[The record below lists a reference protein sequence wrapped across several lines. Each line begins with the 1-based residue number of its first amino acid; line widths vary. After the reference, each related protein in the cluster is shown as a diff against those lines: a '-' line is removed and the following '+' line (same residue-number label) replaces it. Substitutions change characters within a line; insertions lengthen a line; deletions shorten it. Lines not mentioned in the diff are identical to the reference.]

1 MRLRP
6 TNTNEGASDRCR
18 GIDNW
23 GRAFNRVFSARI
35 PETIKHPRRRRALTF
50 SIVFNIIA
58 VII

>member
-1 MRLRP
+1 MGLRP
-6 TNTNEGASDRCR
+6 TKTKKGASDRCR

-23 GRAFNRVFSARI
+23 GRAFNRVFPARI
-35 PETIKHPRRRRALTF
+35 PKTVKHPRRRRALTF